1 MRGLISYA
9 RDEEVH
15 NNNEYVNGER
25 VLASDGIY
33 CTTTDAYFQMRE
45 VQRLYGKDKNEIQA
59 LHVIQSF
66 DDNQFNIEDPTAPE
80 RALEVSRLSNE
91 QAYPNNQV
99 AMYVQADGKG
109 QKVHVHSIVNI
120 SDLDGRTL
128 NWNERSYYYAAE
140 HTDKAMIELGYTPLD
155 AEKRQRDYTPK
166 DKVNKGSIFAS
177 NRVIEEK
184 MQKGMTEEQ
193 ALQEALQSKELPNT
207 EYAKIAIES
216 TINDERVT
224 NIDTFKEVLKN
235 DYEITYKTG
244 AERKR
249 KYGIYEYDYLDQSL
263 KANKRSSRDKTLGED
278 FMEKEIIK
286 SIKSINN
293 KEADKDVEINR
304 PNEYEQDLNSIQL
317 EQQQQIQRQIAA
329 RQHHE
334 RNSERIKN
342 KQRTNEEPPRI
353 VGKPEKSNGKSTTN
367 NRKSRAKTRG
377 FELGD

>member
-286 SIKSINN
+286 SINN

-377 FELGD
+377 FEHGD